1 MEKEK
6 YFTVGKA
13 AELAHMTAEAL
24 RHYDRIGLVRPSHTD
39 KWTGYR
45 GYTEGDLVRLSTV
58 RALRCMEL
66 PLREIKEI
74 LSLEDMAAIVAA
86 LRRATAR
93 ADEKIAELI
102 DAKARIGRATAFYE
116 QKAEQ
121 EARERQPARE
131 GFFVREISARTI
143 LLADALSE
151 ATTGS
156 LWNYHRHFYAQV
168 GEAQRE
174 LFAFEDAAGIFAEGG
189 RERLFAV
196 CTRFAPTAGLRTLPA
211 GRYLC
216 AVCGEDAIPE
226 MRRALRARAQ
236 ELAKTAGA
244 QAAGAPAW
252 EVRMVVLTGILLWKY
267 ELQIYLGA

>member
-1 MEKEK
+1 MEGEK
-6 YFTVGKA
+6 YFSVGKA
-13 AELAHMTAEAL
+13 AKMAHLTAETL

-58 RALRCMEL
+58 RALRCMGL
-66 PLREIKEI
+66 PLREIGEI
-74 LSLEDMAAIVAA
+74 LALEDMAAIVAA

-116 QKAEQ
+116 QKAAE
-121 EARERQPARE
+121 EMAERQPARE
-131 GFFVREISARTI
+131 EFFVREMGARTI
-143 LLADALSE
+143 LLSDALSE

-174 LFAFEDAAGIFAEGG
+174 KFAFEDAAGIFAEGG

-216 AVCGEDAIPE
+216 TECSEQEIPAA
-226 MRRALRARAQ
+226 RRALRARAQ
-236 ELAKTAGA
+236 ELAKTASA